1 MNGVEV
7 YVKEELPFSQEV
19 SLENSEDSYLFFRLA
34 LLHSL
39 YFLFFLQQFLSL
51 SLSTVFDAISSNI
64 DKVLSINPYVNV
76 FVFGNFNVHLKYWIT
91 CSGGTDR
98 HDELYYK

>member
-1 MNGVEV
+1 MHGLEV
-7 YVKEELPFSQEV
+7 YVKEGLPFSQEV

-51 SLSTVFDAISSNI
+51 SLTTVFDAISSNI

-76 FVFGNFNVHLKYWIT
+76 FVFGNFNVHLKYWII

-98 HDELYYK
+98 HDDLYYK